1 MALRLLNS
9 SCTVKQALEV
19 LNLSNVSLVAVVDDI
34 NTVLGTITDGDIRRF
49 LLSDKSLNDT
59 CTSAMNS
66 NFKYILKGE
75 SSSHAKCIAKEESI
89 SEILVLE
96 PNKQFYSSISL
107 YDVTYDNNS
116 NVPVVIM
123 AGGRGSR
130 LMPLT
135 KDVPKPMIDVS
146 GQPMLLRQINLL
158 KDYGFS
164 KIYIS
169 VNYLKD
175 YIMDYFGDGSHFG
188 VEIDYL
194 IEQKPLGTAG
204 SLSLIDDS
212 LKYKNYLVMNAD
224 ILHDVDLSSLIRY
237 HLEENVSATVAANT
251 LKTQM
256 QFGVLN
262 ISDSR
267 LISIEEKPIY
277 SHLVN
282 AGIYVINSH
291 IINSLSPDEHID
303 MTTMLE
309 NIIEVGESVS
319 VFPIHEDWIDV
330 GIHTTLQQAR
340 DRYQ

>member
-9 SCTVKQALEV
+9 SCTVKQALEC
-19 LNLSNVSLVAVVDDI
+19 LNLSNISLVAVVDDL

-49 LLSDKSLNDT
+49 LLCDKSLNDI
-59 CTSAMNS
+59 CTGAMNS
-66 NFKYILKGE
+66 NFKFIYKGE
-75 SSSHAKCIAKEESI
+75 PSSHVKSMAKEDGI
-89 SEILVLE
+89 SEVLVLE
-96 PNKQFYSSISL
+96 SNNQFHSSIL
-107 YDVTYDNNS
+107 LHDAIHGNNC

-146 GQPMLLRQINLL
+146 GQPMLLRQINRL
-158 KDYGFS
+158 KEYDFS

-175 YIMDYFGDGSHFG
+175 YIIDYFGDGSDFG

-194 IEQKPLGTAG
+194 IEEKPLGTAG
-204 SLSLIDDS
+204 SLSLIDNP
-212 LKYKNYLVMNAD
+212 LKFKNYLVMNAD
-224 ILHDVDLSSLIRY
+224 ILHDIDLSSLLRY
-237 HLEENVSATVAANT
+237 HHEENVSATVAANT

-256 QFGVLN
+256 QFGILN
-262 ISDSR
+262 ISDTR

-291 IINSLSPDEHID
+291 VISSLSHNERID
-303 MTTMLE
+303 MTDLLE
-309 NIIEVGESVS
+309 NIIAIRESVS
-319 VFPIHEDWIDV
+319 VFPIHENWIDV